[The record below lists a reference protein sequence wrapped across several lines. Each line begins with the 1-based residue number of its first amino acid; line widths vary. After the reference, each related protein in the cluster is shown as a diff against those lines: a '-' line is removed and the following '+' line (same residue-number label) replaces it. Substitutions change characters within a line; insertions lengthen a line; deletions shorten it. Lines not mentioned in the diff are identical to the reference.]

1 MRFCASGFC
10 WSLRVRDATIKM
22 THHLPQRKSPRL
34 QGYDYS
40 QVGAYFVTIVTVLRQ
55 HLFGHVNDGQMQLS
69 PLGQIAHNEIERLP
83 NYWNGMVSTDQFV
96 VMPNHVHL
104 IILLAGPVSD
114 AQNTDTQN
122 TDAQNA
128 DAQNA
133 DAQNTDVQNAD
144 TDIADAQ
151 KRTPTLGR
159 VINVYKGGITRK
171 ARQNQIIDDAA
182 SPWQS
187 RYHDHI
193 IRNEPDL
200 NRIRKYMLTNP
211 ARWADDSLY
220 T

>member
-1 MRFCASGFC
+1 
-10 WSLRVRDATIKM
+10 M
-22 THHLPQRKSPRL
+22 TRHLPQRKSPRL

-40 QVGAYFVTIVTVLRQ
+40 QGGAYFVTMVSVLRQ

-69 PLGQIAHNEIERLP
+69 PLGRIAHNEIERLP

-96 VMPNHVHL
+96 VMPNHVHM

-114 AQNTDTQN
+114 AQN
-122 TDAQNA
+122 
-128 DAQNA
+128 
-133 DAQNTDVQNAD
+133 AD
-144 TDIADAQ
+144 TGIADAQ
-151 KRTPTLGR
+151 KRVPTLGR
-159 VINVYKGGITRK
+159 VMNAYKGGVTRK
-171 ARQNQIIDDAA
+171 ARQNQIIDATA

-200 NRIRKYMLTNP
+200 NRIREYVLMNP
-211 ARWADDSLY
+211 ARWTDDSLY